1 MTLAAA
7 VVCVALAATPPQQ
20 RPGDAAL
27 VPAPRSHRHEA
38 AADPLAISMVA
49 AKAAAEQALM
59 HSALQRRNALRR
71 AMACYD
77 ADSFTDSK
85 GVTCAGWASVNCS
98 KPPASCGYFD
108 PYESERIRKACPVTC
123 GECSVITA
131 GGDPVLKHNGRF
143 VKFSLAP
150 NRLTTLVSWLSKNG
164 DRLSILGATLSHPTR
179 TDNQWFNEIQLMVN
193 ATRVLRLSVEQ
204 PDVSMKVELDGQDL
218 PFPVKCTWKELVKG
232 RCMDDNT
239 DTQNRLKEFAS
250 VAGHL
255 SFTWSD
261 LKEKK
266 VADRKAKKI
275 LALFGPMGMELIFAK
290 AAKFESKV
298 AQNAYAHFNIKLMGV
313 VPKHVRPSRSNTES
327 RPSPRNPPQPA
338 AHPPA
343 RPLCRSLAHRL
354 PLARGRRRVC
364 S

>member
-1 MTLAAA
+1 
-7 VVCVALAATPPQQ
+7 
-20 RPGDAAL
+20 
-27 VPAPRSHRHEA
+27 
-38 AADPLAISMVA
+38 
-49 AKAAAEQALM
+49 
-59 HSALQRRNALRR
+59 
-71 AMACYD
+71 
-77 ADSFTDSK
+77 
-85 GVTCAGWASVNCS
+85 
-98 KPPASCGYFD
+98 
-108 PYESERIRKACPVTC
+108 
-123 GECSVITA
+123 
-131 GGDPVLKHNGRF
+131 VLKHNGRF

-150 NRLTTLVSWLSKNG
+150 SRLTTLVSWLAKNG

-218 PFPVKCTWKELVKG
+218 AFPVKCTWKELVKG
-232 RCMDDNT
+232 RCLDDST
-239 DTQNRLKEFAS
+239 DTQNKLKEFGS

-290 AAKFESKV
+290 ASKFESKV

-313 VPKHVRPSRSNTES
+313 LPKHATGVFVNLTTSAHGAWTDLGSVNKHKGYSTSLWKTHGASGLMGKEVPMVCPTNPAKAP
-327 RPSPRNPPQPA
+327 PSPPRKHKFGRESEEDDEDEDEDDEDDDEPLSPA
-338 AHPPA
+338 MSAA
-343 RPLCRSLAHRL
+343 GAVPL
-354 PLARGRRRVC
+354 
-364 S
+364 

>member
-1 MTLAAA
+1 MLAT

-20 RPGDAAL
+20 RSGDAAL
-27 VPAPRSHRHEA
+27 VPAHGSHRHEA
-38 AADPLAISMVA
+38 AADPLAISMIA
-49 AKAAAEQALM
+49 AKAAAQQALM

-77 ADSFTDSK
+77 ADSFFDSK

-98 KPPASCGYFD
+98 KPPASCDYAD
-108 PYESERIRKACPVTC
+108 PYEFERVRKACPVTC
-123 GECSVITA
+123 GDCSVITA

-150 NRLTTLVSWLSKNG
+150 SRLTTLVSWLSKNG

-218 PFPVKCTWKELVKG
+218 AFPVKCTWKELVKG
-232 RCMDDNT
+232 RCLDDNT
-239 DTQNRLKEFAS
+239 DTQNKLKEFGS

-266 VADRKAKKI
+266 VADRKARKI

-290 AAKFESKV
+290 ASKFESKV

-313 VPKHVRPSRSNTES
+313 VPKHVRPRPSNTAS
-327 RPSPRNPPQPA
+327 RP
-338 AHPPA
+338 
-343 RPLCRSLAHRL
+343 
-354 PLARGRRRVC
+354 
-364 S
+364 